1 MISESIQLP
10 KFLRP
15 LYETELIRI
24 GRDNDGGYLIPKQS
38 LNQTK
43 LLYSFGL
50 SDDWSFEEDF
60 YNKTGAK
67 IICYDPTVNWK
78 FFLKLL
84 LKDFKS
90 LFKYFKYR
98 AFFDG
103 KNKIHEKKIISPI
116 GTFYVSLK
124 EDKIVDLNS
133 ILIDSSSNSF
143 FFKIDIEGHEYRILD
158 QLTKYA
164 SCMTGLVIEF
174 HDCDLNFNRIKNF
187 IENFNLQLVHLH
199 VNNWGFVTPNRFPQ
213 SLELTFSP
221 KQFNKKIINKTNKF
235 PIPLDQPNNQLFQDY
250 PIEFKD

>member
-1 MISESIQLP
+1 MIFEAIQLP
-10 KFLRP
+10 KFFRP

-24 GRDNDGGYLIPKQS
+24 GSDNDGGYLIPKQS

-84 LKDFKS
+84 LRDFKN

-98 AFFDG
+98 SFFDW

-116 GTFYVSLK
+116 GTFYTSLK
-124 EDKIVDLNS
+124 EDKIADLNS

-143 FFKIDIEGHEYRILD
+143 FLKLI
-158 QLTKYA
+158 
-164 SCMTGLVIEF
+164 
-174 HDCDLNFNRIKNF
+174 
-187 IENFNLQLVHLH
+187 
-199 VNNWGFVTPNRFPQ
+199 
-213 SLELTFSP
+213 
-221 KQFNKKIINKTNKF
+221 
-235 PIPLDQPNNQLFQDY
+235 
-250 PIEFKD
+250 